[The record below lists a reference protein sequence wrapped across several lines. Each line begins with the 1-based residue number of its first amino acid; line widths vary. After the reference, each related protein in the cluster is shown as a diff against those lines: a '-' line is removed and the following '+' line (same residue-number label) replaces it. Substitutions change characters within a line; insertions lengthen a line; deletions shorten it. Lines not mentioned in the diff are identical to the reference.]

1 MYIGTIL
8 NGAEVMIGKAS
19 PNSHIVITGMSGTG
33 KSVRI
38 ADIEKH
44 IISENGTIVVLD
56 VNGTH
61 SGFMND
67 RYNHISAQEDGLNL
81 RFLDT
86 SFVEKGEETM
96 SNLIQYI
103 AETLC
108 PRQLRG
114 TCQLATVY
122 KAIEYAIENVASF
135 NSEMEA
141 LAYGLKE
148 QDDTAAMGA
157 YNHLRPILEGHIFR
171 KSHKQIM
178 VGKVNVISLKGINP
192 QTQKRV
198 IEIVLAVLWRKLRF
212 EGVQRNKFTLVLD
225 EFQNLDFHKE
235 TAFFQMLTESR
246 KYGINMILATQTLAI
261 FSKKE
266 LAIINQAAIKLYFK
280 PCSSDIKT
288 ISALIESKHYEK
300 WCNKLSYL
308 QIGQAITVGD
318 FEVGGRRIAQPIVT
332 YSQYC
337 AENGLVR
344 VRDC

>member
-1 MYIGTIL
+1 MYIGTIS

-44 IISENGTIVVLD
+44 ILAENGTIVVLD

-61 SGFMND
+61 SGLMND
-67 RYNHISAQEDGLNL
+67 HYNHISAREDGLNIS
-81 RFLDT
+81 FLDT
-86 SFVEKGEETM
+86 SFVKKGEETM
-96 SNLIQYI
+96 SNLVQYI

-114 TCQLATVY
+114 ACQLATVY
-122 KAIEYAIENVASF
+122 KAIEFAIRNVESF
-135 NSEMEA
+135 DCEMEA

-148 QDDTAAMGA
+148 QDDMAAMGA
-157 YNHLRPILEGHIFR
+157 YNHLRSVLEGRIFR
-171 KSHKQIM
+171 KSKKRIEK
-178 VGKVNVISLKGINP
+178 GKVNVISLKGINP
-192 QTQKRV
+192 KTQKRV
-198 IEIVLAVLWRKLRF
+198 IEIILAVLWRKLRF
-212 EGVQRNKFTLVLD
+212 EGVGGTKFSLVLD
-225 EFQNLDFHKE
+225 EFQNLDLHKE

-246 KYGINMILATQTLAI
+246 KYGLNMILATQTLAI
-261 FSKKE
+261 FSQKE

-280 PCSSDIKT
+280 PCASDIKK
-288 ISALIESKHYEK
+288 IAVLIEEKHYKK
-300 WCNKLSYL
+300 WCDKLSDL

-318 FEVGGRRIAQPIVT
+318 FEVGGKRIAQPIVT

-337 AENGLVR
+337 AENGLAC